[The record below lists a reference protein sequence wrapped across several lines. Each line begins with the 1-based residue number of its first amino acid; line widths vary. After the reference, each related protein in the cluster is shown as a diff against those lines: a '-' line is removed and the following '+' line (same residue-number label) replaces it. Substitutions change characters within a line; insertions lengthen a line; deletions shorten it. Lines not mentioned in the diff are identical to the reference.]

1 MQKLSQL
8 DALFDDSLPSEYVVE
23 KANAKGY
30 RQRLNE
36 LVRAS

>member
-1 MQKLSQL
+1 MQKLCQL

-23 KANAKGY
+23 KANVKGY

-36 LVRAS
+36 LVRAF